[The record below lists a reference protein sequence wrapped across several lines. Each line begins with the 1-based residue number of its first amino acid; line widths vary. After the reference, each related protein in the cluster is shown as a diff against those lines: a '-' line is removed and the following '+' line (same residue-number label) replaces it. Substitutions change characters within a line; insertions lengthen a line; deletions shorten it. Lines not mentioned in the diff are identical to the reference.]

1 MQAPMSN
8 GNRNPDYA
16 SYHRSLTEE
25 LYSIKDRIRN
35 LVKHWSTDGEAKEVA
50 IRSLLRRHLPE
61 SVIVGR
67 GFIVTPSTSST
78 QIDVLVVNAAKPTLF
93 KDGDLLIVTPDAVL
107 GVIEVKTELRTTA
120 EMSDA
125 LKKLSR
131 VEETCRDMTG
141 KDSVWS
147 GLFVFHGDVSSQQR
161 ILQAVGESYQ
171 QTKRTV
177 NCVSCG
183 KSVFIRY
190 WTRGA
195 DVHSLE
201 RGPVWHSYELPDVAP
216 SYFVGNL
223 IDWISSVDNQTA
235 SFAWFPMLGGKE
247 QYRRFYL
254 PIGDVTARSF

>member
-1 MQAPMSN
+1 VAN
-8 GNRNPDYA
+8 GDRGPDYT

-35 LVKHWSTDGEAKEVA
+35 LVKHWGTDGEAKEVA
-50 IRSLLRRHLPE
+50 LRSLLRRHLPE

-78 QIDVLVVNAAKPTLF
+78 QIDVLVVDANKPTLF

-107 GVIEVKTELRTTA
+107 GVIEVKTELRTKN

-125 LKKLSR
+125 LTKLSK
-131 VEETCRDMTG
+131 VEEMCRDVTG

-147 GLFVFHGDVSSQQR
+147 GLFIFHCEGSLQENL
-161 ILQAVGESYQ
+161 LQAVGESYQ
-171 QTKRTV
+171 QTKRVV
-177 NCVSCG
+177 NCISCG
-183 KSVFIRY
+183 RSVFIRH
-190 WTRGA
+190 WNRGA
-195 DVHSLE
+195 DVNSSE

-223 IDWISSVDNQTA
+223 IDWISSVDHQTA

-247 QYRRFYL
+247 QYRKLFL
-254 PIGDVTARSF
+254 PLGETSPRSF